1 MTILIDGYNLL
12 HVTRFAPV
20 GNSED
25 VLRRSRE
32 ALLTFLSE
40 KFTDAERQ
48 ETIVVFDAP
57 DKKFGLPD
65 AYAFAGIELRFART
79 FNSADDLIEQL
90 IQADPCPERLVV
102 VSSDHRLHRFAA
114 RRKAVCFDSEVWFDR
129 LVDRKQ
135 SEPPAKSDTAE
146 KTKPIPTASTD
157 EWLAEFQGEE
167 LQELEGQADALL
179 DSTDSNNAPE
189 SNHVKRDYLADEEW
203 DDLGNPFPDGYFDE

>member
-32 ALLTFLSE
+32 ALLAFLAE
-40 KFTDAERQ
+40 KLTDSERQ
-48 ETIVVFDAP
+48 ATTVVFDAP

-79 FNSADDLIEQL
+79 YNSADDLIEQL

-102 VSSDHRLHRFAA
+102 VSSDHRIHRFAA
-114 RRKAVCFDSEVWFDR
+114 RRKAACFDSDVWFDH
-129 LVDRKQ
+129 LVERR
-135 SEPPAKSDTAE
+135 PPAASEKKEVADT
-146 KTKPIPTASTD
+146 TKPVPAASTD
-157 EWLAEFQGEE
+157 EWLAEFESEE
-167 LQELEGQADALL
+167 LQKLEGQADSLL
-179 DSTDSNNAPE
+179 AANDQNDASKSNQ
-189 SNHVKRDYLADEEW
+189 VKGDYLSDEEW
-203 DDLGNPFPDGYFDE
+203 GDLDNPFPDDYFDD

>member
-40 KFTDAERQ
+40 KLTDAERQ
-48 ETIVVFDAP
+48 ETMVVFDAP

-102 VSSDHRLHRFAA
+102 VSSDHRIHRFAKRDVPLA
-114 RRKAVCFDSEVWFDR
+114 SIAMFGSIT

-135 SEPPAKSDTAE
+135 SDFRARIRQRDGAHSQCVQLPNEVANFRAKNCVSW
-146 KTKPIPTASTD
+146 KGKPIRLVRLTPATLLNQITLSEIISPMKNVPT
-157 EWLAEFQGEE
+157 
-167 LQELEGQADALL
+167 
-179 DSTDSNNAPE
+179 
-189 SNHVKRDYLADEEW
+189 
-203 DDLGNPFPDGYFDE
+203 